1 MARFTLTIANGSY
14 QIVNTEG
21 TGFLGATGNLAC
33 SFDDEA
39 ETLKMTDKAWR
50 NWMPIF
56 DGTADDIEV
65 NDDEMTYSELKE
77 YLNSVIKTGGGGG
90 GGSASWGDIGG
101 DIDDQTDLQQALDGK
116 QDTLTAG
123 SNITIVNNV
132 ISATGGGGG
141 GGANWGEIGGTL
153 SNQTD
158 LANALNSKANSSHT
172 HQQSDV
178 SGLSTALGGKANSVH
193 SHAVSDVTNLQSALD
208 GKQAKQTFTANTSTP
223 SDSDFVLMQ
232 ASSETGTT
240 AILKRAISK
249 VWDYIK
255 GKADLVYATISH
267 SHSISEITNLQTTL
281 NGKQSTLTFDDT
293 PTAGSSNPVKSS
305 GVKSALD
312 GKANSSHS
320 HSQSE
325 VDGLSTALAG
335 KASST
340 HSHAISDVTDLQ
352 TTLNGKA
359 SSTHSHSI
367 SDVTN
372 LQTALDGKASS
383 SHSHSISDVTNLQSS
398 LDGKAPSTHSHTI
411 SEITNLQS
419 TLNGKFE
426 ETESGGSGI
435 APYLCE
441 IKATISGGS
450 LSFASDQVENLR
462 KMFASMYTENKA
474 RHICVLT
481 ITGGSTTP
489 LTLCSVDLRSY
500 SSTGGSAKFVNTTDY
515 TEILITY
522 ANNAVTSTI
531 EKLFWVGTTTQYNA
545 LSSGVKNSGKPFF
558 TTD

>member
-1 MARFTLTIANGSY
+1 MAIKYYLTVSSGNYTIET
-14 QIVNTEG
+14 TEG
-21 TGFLGATGNLAC
+21 CGFSGSCANLAC
-33 SFDDEA
+33 AFDDSQESVRI
-39 ETLKMTDKAWR
+39 TDKAWR
-50 NWMPIF
+50 NWMPIL
-56 DGTADDIEV
+56 DATADEIETDG
-65 NDDEMTYSELKE
+65 DDLSYSELIA
-77 YLNSVIKTGGGGG
+77 YLQTIMTSGGGGG
-90 GGSASWGDIGG
+90 GGGDYGLQLGETSTTAYRGDRGKTAYNHAQLTTGNPHNVSKSDVGLGNVDNTSDLNKPVSSAM
-101 DIDDQTDLQQALDGK
+101 QTALSGKANSTHSHAQSDVNGLAAALSGK

-158 LANALNSKANSSHT
+158 LATALN
-172 HQQSDV
+172 
-178 SGLSTALGGKANSVH
+178 
-193 SHAVSDVTNLQSALD
+193 
-208 GKQAKQTFTANTSTP
+208 
-223 SDSDFVLMQ
+223 
-232 ASSETGTT
+232 
-240 AILKRAISK
+240 
-249 VWDYIK
+249 
-255 GKADLVYATISH
+255 
-267 SHSISEITNLQTTL
+267 
-281 NGKQSTLTFDDT
+281 
-293 PTAGSSNPVKSS
+293 
-305 GVKSALD
+305 
-312 GKANSSHS
+312 
-320 HSQSE
+320 
-325 VDGLSTALAG
+325 
-335 KASST
+335 
-340 HSHAISDVTDLQ
+340 
-352 TTLNGKA
+352 
-359 SSTHSHSI
+359 
-367 SDVTN
+367 
-372 LQTALDGKASS
+372 GKASS

-398 LDGKAPSTHSHTI
+398 LDGKASSTHSHTISDVTDLQSTLNGKASSSHSHSISDVTNLQSSLDGKASSTHSHTI

-462 KMFASMYTENKA
+462 KMFASMYSENKA

-489 LTLCSVDLRSY
+489 LTLCTVDLRSY

-522 ANNAVTSTI
+522 ANNAVTSSI
-531 EKLFWVGTTTQYNA
+531 DKLFWVGTTTQYNA

>member
-1 MARFTLTIANGSY
+1 MAIKYYLTVSSGNYTIET
-14 QIVNTEG
+14 TEG
-21 TGFLGATGNLAC
+21 CGFSGSCANLAC
-33 SFDDEA
+33 AFDDSQESVRI
-39 ETLKMTDKAWR
+39 TDKAWR
-50 NWMPIF
+50 NWMPIL
-56 DGTADDIEV
+56 DATADEIETDG
-65 NDDEMTYSELKE
+65 DDLSYSELIA
-77 YLNSVIKTGGGGG
+77 YLQTIMTSGGGGG

-101 DIDDQTDLQQALDGK
+101 DIDDQTDLKQALDGK

-158 LANALNSKANSSHT
+158 LANALS
-172 HQQSDV
+172 
-178 SGLSTALGGKANSVH
+178 GKANSVH

-223 SDSDFVLMQ
+223 SDGDFVLMQ

-249 VWDYIK
+249 VWDYVK
-255 GKADLVYATISH
+255 GKSDLVYATISH

-281 NGKQSTLTFDDT
+281 NGKQSTLTFDDA

-305 GVKSALD
+305 GVKS
-312 GKANSSHS
+312 
-320 HSQSE
+320 
-325 VDGLSTALAG
+325 
-335 KASST
+335 
-340 HSHAISDVTDLQ
+340 
-352 TTLNGKA
+352 
-359 SSTHSHSI
+359 
-367 SDVTN
+367 
-372 LQTALDGKASS
+372 ALDGKASS

-398 LDGKAPSTHSHTI
+398 LDGKASLTHSHTI
-411 SEITNLQS
+411 SEITNLQT
-419 TLNGKFE
+419 TLSGKFE

-435 APYLCE
+435 APYICE

-462 KMFASMYTENKA
+462 KMFASMYSENKA

-481 ITGGSTTP
+481 ITTGGSTTP
-489 LTLCSVDLRSY
+489 LTLCTTDLRSY

-545 LSSGVKNSGKPFF
+545 LSSDAKNSGKPFF